1 MNEFLRAASGM
12 RDDIER
18 FFEQLHAMP
27 EGPFAETKT
36 AGFIAERL
44 ADVGY
49 RVRAGLA
56 GTGVV
61 ADLERVGEA
70 SLDQVVCPIIPTS
83 ADPAPPENPIVSGD
97 ASAPALLALR
107 ADMDAM
113 LHSLDGKE
121 VYVHSCGHDAH
132 STMVSAAGVIL
143 ARKCPK
149 ACGRLRLVFQPA
161 EETGLGAEKM
171 IEAGAVEGVDA
182 MFGIHVRPAA
192 ECSLGQATP
201 CLVHAGGRTLQY
213 VVKGQP
219 SHTGRPH
226 LGVNAADAVALAAIA
241 VNSVKPDPLACAT
254 VNVVG
259 LGAGGPGGKPS
270 GVIPEQGELTVNIR
284 AESDE
289 MADELRVR
297 VDSAV
302 RAAAGSIGAGVW
314 LEREKKM
321 PAPCYDPDMIDI
333 ARSAIVAV
341 LGEAGVRERITT
353 PGSEDFHWY
362 ARRKA
367 GLRAAYIG
375 LGADFV
381 PGLHHPD
388 ATFDRQ
394 ALVYGAAI
402 LAQAAACYFDRAV
415 QA

>member
-1 MNEFLRAASGM
+1 M

-149 ACGRLRLVFQPA
+149 ARGRLRLVFQPA
-161 EETGLGAEKM
+161 EETGLGAERM

-182 MFGIHVRPAA
+182 MFGIHLRPAA
-192 ECSLGQATP
+192 ECRLGQATP

>member
-1 MNEFLRAASGM
+1 MNEFLRAASSM
-12 RDDIER
+12 RNDIEQV
-18 FFEQLHAMP
+18 FEKLHAMP

-36 AGFIAERL
+36 AGFLAARL
-44 ADVGY
+44 ADAGF

-61 ADLERVGEA
+61 ADLGPEQGVDADQGA
-70 SLDQVVCPIIPTS
+70 SPNGT
-83 ADPAPPENPIVSGD
+83 
-97 ASAPALLALR
+97 ASAVLALR

-132 STMVSAAGVIL
+132 STMVLAAGVIL
-143 ARKCPK
+143 ARECPE
-149 ACGRLRLVFQPA
+149 ARGRLRLIFQPA
-161 EETGLGAEKM
+161 EETGLGAERM
-171 IEAGAVEGVDA
+171 IEAGAAEGVDA
-182 MFGIHVRPAA
+182 MFGIHLRPAA
-192 ECSLGQATP
+192 ECRLGQATP

-213 VVKGQP
+213 VVKGRP

-226 LGVNAADAVALAAIA
+226 LGVNAADAVALAALA

-270 GVIPEQGELTVNIR
+270 GVIPEQGALTVNIR

-289 MADELRVR
+289 MADELRAR
-297 VDSAV
+297 VDAAV
-302 RAAAGSIGAGVW
+302 RAATSSIGAGVR

-321 PAPCYDPDMIDI
+321 PAPCYDPAMIDI
-333 ARSAIVAV
+333 ARAAIVAV
-341 LGEAGVRERITT
+341 LGEAGVQERITT

-362 ARRKA
+362 ARRRA
-367 GLRAAYIG
+367 GLRSAYIG
-375 LGADFV
+375 LGADLV

-402 LAQAAACYFDRAV
+402 LAQAAACYFNRVV

>member
-1 MNEFLRAASGM
+1 M

-149 ACGRLRLVFQPA
+149 ARGRLRLVFQPA
-161 EETGLGAEKM
+161 EETGLGAERM

-182 MFGIHVRPAA
+182 MFGIHLRPAA
-192 ECSLGQATP
+192 ECRLGQATP

-241 VNSVKPDPLACAT
+241 VNSVKPDPRACAT

>member
-1 MNEFLRAASGM
+1 MNEFLRAASSM
-12 RDDIER
+12 RNGIEQV
-18 FFEQLHAMP
+18 FEKLHAVP

-36 AGFIAERL
+36 AVFIASRL
-44 ADVGY
+44 ADEGF
-49 RVRAGLA
+49 RVRTGLA
-56 GTGVV
+56 GTGVI
-61 ADLERVGEA
+61 ADLGPRQEVGI
-70 SLDQVVCPIIPTS
+70 DQGACPS
-83 ADPAPPENPIVSGD
+83 GPAPAV
-97 ASAPALLALR
+97 LALR

-113 LHSLDGKE
+113 LHSVGDDE

-132 STMVSAAGVIL
+132 STMVLAAGVIL
-143 ARKCPK
+143 ARECPG
-149 ACGRLRLVFQPA
+149 ARGRLRLVFQPA
-161 EETGLGAEKM
+161 EETGLGAERM

-182 MFGIHVRPAA
+182 MFGIHLRPAA
-192 ECSLGQATP
+192 ECRLGQATP
-201 CLVHAGGRTLQY
+201 CLAHAGGRTLQY
-213 VVKGQP
+213 VVKGRP

-226 LGVNAADAVALAAIA
+226 LGVNAADAVALAALA

-289 MADELRVR
+289 MADELRGR

-302 RAAAGSIGAGVW
+302 QAAAGSIGADVW
-314 LEREKKM
+314 LERDKKM
-321 PAPCYDPDMIDI
+321 PAPCYDPEMVSI

-341 LGEAGVRERITT
+341 LGQAGVRERITT

-367 GLRAAYIG
+367 GLRSAYIG

-402 LAQAAACYFDRAV
+402 LAQAAACYFGRVV
-415 QA
+415 QV

>member
-1 MNEFLRAASGM
+1 MNESLRAASSM
-12 RDDIER
+12 RDDIDQV
-18 FFEQLHAMP
+18 FEQLHAMP
-27 EGPFAETKT
+27 EGPFAEMKT
-36 AGFIAERL
+36 AGFIAARL
-44 ADVGY
+44 EDAGFE
-49 RVRAGLA
+49 VRTGLA

-61 ADLERVGEA
+61 ADLGPRQEVGTG
-70 SLDQVVCPIIPTS
+70 QGTS
-83 ADPAPPENPIVSGD
+83 PRDL
-97 ASAPALLALR
+97 APANPRDLRAPSGPTVLALR

-113 LHSLDGKE
+113 LHSVGGKE

-132 STMVSAAGVIL
+132 STMVLAAGIIL
-143 ARKCPK
+143 ARQCRE
-149 ACGRLRLVFQPA
+149 ARGRLRLVFQPA

-201 CLVHAGGRTLQY
+201 CLVHAGGRTLHY
-213 VVKGQP
+213 VVKGRP

-226 LGVNAADAVALAAIA
+226 LGVNAADAVALAALA

-270 GVIPEQGELTVNIR
+270 GVIPEQGALTVNIR

-289 MADELRVR
+289 MADELRAR
-297 VDSAV
+297 VDAAV
-302 RAAAGSIGAGVW
+302 NAAAGSMGADVW

-321 PAPCYDPDMIDI
+321 PAPCYDPEMIGI
-333 ARSAIVAV
+333 ARAAIVAV

-367 GLRAAYIG
+367 GLQSAYIG
-375 LGADFV
+375 LGANFV

-388 ATFDRQ
+388 AAFDRQ

-402 LAQAAACYFDRAV
+402 LAQAAASYFDE
-415 QA
+415 

>member
-1 MNEFLRAASGM
+1 MNESLRAASSM
-12 RDDIER
+12 RDDIDQV
-18 FFEQLHAMP
+18 FEQLHDMP
-27 EGPFAETKT
+27 EGPFAEMKT
-36 AGFIAERL
+36 AGFIAARL
-44 ADVGY
+44 EDAGFE
-49 RVRAGLA
+49 VRTGLA

-61 ADLERVGEA
+61 ADLGPRQEVGTG
-70 SLDQVVCPIIPTS
+70 QGTS
-83 ADPAPPENPIVSGD
+83 PRDL
-97 ASAPALLALR
+97 APANPRDLRTPSGPTVLALR
-107 ADMDAM
+107 ADMDA
-113 LHSLDGKE
+113 LPHSVGGKE

-132 STMVSAAGVIL
+132 STMVLAAGIIL
-143 ARKCPK
+143 ARQCRE
-149 ACGRLRLVFQPA
+149 ARGRLRLVFQPA

-201 CLVHAGGRTLQY
+201 CLVHAGGRTLHY
-213 VVKGQP
+213 VVKGRP

-226 LGVNAADAVALAAIA
+226 LGVNAADAVALAALA

-270 GVIPEQGELTVNIR
+270 GVIPEQGALTVNIR

-289 MADELRVR
+289 MADELRAR
-297 VDSAV
+297 VDAAV
-302 RAAAGSIGAGVW
+302 NAAAGSMGADVW

-321 PAPCYDPDMIDI
+321 PAPCYDPEMIGI
-333 ARSAIVAV
+333 ARAAIVAV

-367 GLRAAYIG
+367 GLQSAYIG
-375 LGADFV
+375 LGANFV

-388 ATFDRQ
+388 AAFDRQ

-402 LAQAAACYFDRAV
+402 LAQAAASYFDE
-415 QA
+415 

>member
-1 MNEFLRAASGM
+1 
-12 RDDIER
+12 
-18 FFEQLHAMP
+18 
-27 EGPFAETKT
+27 
-36 AGFIAERL
+36 
-44 ADVGY
+44 
-49 RVRAGLA
+49 
-56 GTGVV
+56 
-61 ADLERVGEA
+61 
-70 SLDQVVCPIIPTS
+70 
-83 ADPAPPENPIVSGD
+83 
-97 ASAPALLALR
+97 
-107 ADMDAM
+107 MDAM

-132 STMVSAAGVIL
+132 STMVLAAGVIL
-143 ARKCPK
+143 ARKCQESR
-149 ACGRLRLVFQPA
+149 GRLRLVFQPA
-161 EETGLGAEKM
+161 EETGLGAERM

-182 MFGIHVRPAA
+182 MFGIHLRPAA
-192 ECSLGQATP
+192 ECHLGQATP

-226 LGVNAADAVALAAIA
+226 LGVNAADAVALAAMA

-259 LGAGGPGGKPS
+259 LGAGGPGGRPS

-302 RAAAGSIGAGVW
+302 RAAAGSIGAGVR
-314 LEREKKM
+314 LEREKRM
-321 PAPCYDPDMIDI
+321 PAPCYDPEMIDI

-341 LGEAGVRERITT
+341 LGRAGVRDRITT

-367 GLRAAYIG
+367 GLRSAYIG

-388 ATFDRQ
+388 ATFHRQ

-402 LAQAAACYFDRAV
+402 LAQAAASYFHRTV
-415 QA
+415 QAWGVTRIANHTNT